1 MTSREDE
8 SRCQLDEHIS
18 SRDGGGAEQGRRAG
32 VMGDQ
37 REEGGPLEQIQQG
50 EGEQPARLP
59 SPCRLKS
66 CEENK
71 VYCLER
77 GGKKHVKSIKA
88 MEVNN

>member
-18 SRDGGGAEQGRRAG
+18 PSLETRGGKWKESWSNGRPEGGKRG
-32 VMGDQ
+32 V
-37 REEGGPLEQIQQG
+37 EGGPLEQIQQG
-50 EGEQPARLP
+50 EGEQPAHLP

-77 GGKKHVKSIKA
+77 GGKS
-88 MEVNN
+88 M